1 LNDLALIPIADTLP
15 ATLSHAE
22 MASAIGYAENATSGA
37 TRIAYESDWRAWV
50 AFCTERGACPLPGH
64 PGVVAAF
71 LSAQADAGRKASS
84 IGRSAASIAYHHK
97 QAGIDPSPTAMA
109 GVKAVMKGI
118 RRTLGTTP
126 TKKHAATAD
135 IVMRMLAQCGDNLI
149 GKRDRALIAIGMA
162 GAFRRSELIALT
174 TDDIEVT
181 KEGLLITIRRS
192 KGDQEGAG
200 QVVSLPHGH
209 HIRPVEALT
218 SWLDSAGITES
229 GGVLFKPIKLGGRIV
244 DKPMRGSD
252 VARVV
257 KKLVGRAGLDR
268 TVFSAHSLR
277 SGFLSSAAEHNA
289 SVWKMQEQSRHRSL
303 DTLSGYVRSKN
314 RFQQHAGSGFL

>member
-1 LNDLALIPIADTLP
+1 MNALITLDALAP
-15 ATLSHAE
+15 GALTTAEIGATMS
-22 MASAIGYAENATSGA
+22 YAVNATSDA
-37 TRIAYESDWRAWV
+37 TRAAYESDWRAWL
-50 AFCTERGACPLPGH
+50 AFCADRGATPLPGH
-64 PGVVAAF
+64 PGMVAAF

-97 QAGIDPSPTAMA
+97 QAGIDPGPTASA
-109 GVKAVMKGI
+109 GVRAVMKGI
-118 RRTLGTTP
+118 RRTIGTAP
-126 TKKHAATAD
+126 VKKHAATAD
-135 IVMRMLAQCGDNLI
+135 IVMKMLAQCGDDLI
-149 GKRDRALIAIGMA
+149 GRRDRALVAVGMA

-174 TDDIEVT
+174 TDDVEHT

-209 HIRPVEALT
+209 HIRPVEAL
-218 SWLDSAGITES
+218 SLYLDMAGITE
-229 GGVLFKPIKLGGRIV
+229 GLLFRSVALGGRLGEA
-244 DKPMRGSD
+244 MRGNS

-257 KKLVGRAGLDR
+257 KKLIARAGLDHAD
-268 TVFSAHSLR
+268 FSAHSLR